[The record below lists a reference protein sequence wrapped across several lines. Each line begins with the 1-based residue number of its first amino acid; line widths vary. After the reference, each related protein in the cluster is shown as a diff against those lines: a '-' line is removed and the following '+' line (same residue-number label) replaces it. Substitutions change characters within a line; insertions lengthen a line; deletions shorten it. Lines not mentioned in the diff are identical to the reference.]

1 MKNFIQLIKRE
12 FRHFFNNKV
21 LRLLFIGAPILYG
34 VLIGSVY
41 QKGKITELPIVV
53 VDEDMSPMSTTF
65 LDMLEENETVEVVE
79 VLPSIFGAKDQ
90 AIKKEATVIVQIPKD
105 FGSGIQQNRIP
116 EIKLFVDASNTLTSN
131 SALMAVNVVA
141 MTMKAGIQIES
152 QMKQGVPEYVA
163 KQNYEPF
170 KTTIIKQSIRSGNY
184 LYFMLPGVLLT
195 VFQQVLL
202 LGLALTFAEEYENGT
217 FSELVERMPNA
228 VGMLAVKIV
237 PYLLM
242 SVGILLL
249 YFGFSRYYGMVI
261 EGAFWSFALSTLI
274 FILAV
279 CGIGVLV
286 SIVLPNQLKAT
297 EVLMVVATPSFIL
310 SGFTWPLS
318 QMPTWVQMIA
328 DMIPL
333 THYLKIFRLLYLNHS
348 GISPIQSSLWAL
360 TIIAVVCLTLSAII
374 LHFKI
379 RKTKRIIQLENKT
392 EEESLNLKIDE
403 EE

>member
-1 MKNFIQLIKRE
+1 MKVKKFIDLIRRE
-12 FRHFFNNKV
+12 FRLFFSNKV

-34 VLIGSVY
+34 VLIGAVY
-41 QKGKITELPIVV
+41 QKGKITDLPILV
-53 VDEDMSPMSTTF
+53 VDEDQSPMSAKF
-65 LDMLEENETVEVVE
+65 IDMLEETESIEVAA
-79 VLPSIFGAKDQ
+79 VLPTLFDAKDK
-90 AIKKEATVIVQIPKD
+90 AIDEEATVIVNIPRG
-105 FGSGIQQNRIP
+105 FTSGIQQSRLP
-116 EIKLFVDASNTLTSN
+116 EITIFVDASNTLTSN
-131 SALMAVNVVA
+131 TALMAVNGVA

-152 QMKQGVPEYVA
+152 QMKRGVPEYVA
-163 KQNYEPF
+163 TQNYEPF

-202 LGLALTFAEEYENGT
+202 LGLALTFAAEYENGT
-217 FSELVERMPNA
+217 FRELVRKMPNPL
-228 VGMLAVKIV
+228 GMLAVKII
-237 PYLLM
+237 PYMIM

-249 YFGFSRYYGMVI
+249 YWGFSKYYNMVI
-261 EGAFWSFALSTLI
+261 AGAFWAFSLSTFV

-318 QMPTWVQMIA
+318 QMPAWVQFIA
-328 DMIPL
+328 DIIPL
-333 THYLKIFRLLYLNHS
+333 THYLKTFRILYLNHAGVS
-348 GISPIQSSLWAL
+348 HIYGSVLVMS
-360 TIIAVVCLTLSAII
+360 IIAIVCLSLSAII

-379 RKTKRIIQLENKT
+379 RKVKRGF
-392 EEESLNLKIDE
+392 
-403 EE
+403 

>member
-1 MKNFIQLIKRE
+1 MDLIKRE
-12 FRHFFNNKV
+12 FRLFWNNKV

-41 QKGKITELPIVV
+41 QKGKVTNLPIVV
-53 VDEDMSPMSTTF
+53 VDEDISPMSAKF
-65 LDMLEENETVEVVE
+65 IDMLEENETVDVAEVI
-79 VLPSIFGAKDQ
+79 PSMFGAKKK
-90 AIKKEATVIVQIPKD
+90 AIDKEATVIVQIPRN
-105 FGSGIQQNRIP
+105 FESGIEQNRLP
-116 EIKLFVDASNTLTSN
+116 EISIFVDASNTLTSN
-131 SALMAVNVVA
+131 SALMAVNVAA

-163 KQNYEPF
+163 TQNYEPF

-202 LGLALTFAEEYENGT
+202 LGLALTFAAEYENGT
-217 FSELVERMPNA
+217 FTELVQRMPNA
-228 VGMLAVKIV
+228 IGMLIVKIV
-237 PYLLM
+237 PYMVM
-242 SVGILLL
+242 SIGILLL
-249 YFGFSRYYGMVI
+249 YFGFSRYYGMI
-261 EGAFWSFALSTLI
+261 IGGALWAFALSTLI

-279 CGIGVLV
+279 CGIGILV

-318 QMPTWVQMIA
+318 QMPGWVQMVA
-328 DMIPL
+328 DVIPL

-348 GISPIQSSLWAL
+348 GISPIYGSLWAM
-360 TIIAVVCLTLSAII
+360 TIIAVVTLVLSAII
-374 LHFKI
+374 LYFKI
-379 RKTKRIIQLENKT
+379 RRAKRRWKTQ
-392 EEESLNLKIDE
+392 SIDS
-403 EE
+403 

>member
-1 MKNFIQLIKRE
+1 MKIFIELIKRE

-41 QKGKITELPIVV
+41 KKGKITELPIIV
-53 VDEDMSPMSTTF
+53 VDEDMSPLSNKF
-65 LDMLEENETVEVVE
+65 IDMLSENETIKIAQI
-79 VLPSIFGAKDQ
+79 LPSIFSAKEK
-90 AIKKEATVIVQIPKD
+90 AIDEDATVIVQIPHD
-105 FGSGIQQNRIP
+105 FGKGIQQNRLP
-116 EIKLFVDASNTLTSN
+116 EISIFVDASNTLTSN
-131 SALMAVNVVA
+131 SALMAVNIVA

-163 KQNYEPF
+163 TQNYEPF

-217 FSELVERMPNA
+217 FSELVEKMPNA
-228 VGMLAVKIV
+228 IGMLMVKII
-237 PYLLM
+237 PYMLM
-242 SVGILLL
+242 SVGILLM
-249 YFGFSRYYGMVI
+249 YYGFSKYYGMLI
-261 EGAFWSFALSTLI
+261 QGAFWSFALSTFI

-286 SIVLPNQLKAT
+286 SIVLPSQLKAT

-318 QMPTWVQMIA
+318 QMPTWVQMVA
-328 DMIPL
+328 DVIPL
-333 THYLKIFRLLYLNHS
+333 THYLRIFRLLYLNHS
-348 GISPIQSSLWAL
+348 GISHIWGSIWAL
-360 TIIAVVCLTLSAII
+360 TIIAVVCLTLSAVI

-379 RKTKRIIQLENKT
+379 RKTKKLM
-392 EEESLNLKIDE
+392 SLDQ
-403 EE
+403 